1 MEDLYPKSHDAALTA
16 CDSGT
21 KRSRSAPARSSE
33 SPSSNGGGSQGSRV
47 LADGRHPHKSKEE
60 PLELKKYDVDDV
72 ERMQRRPRDET
83 EVRRESSSWLSGLL
97 PHPHAHTLFL
107 HAFFF
112 PCFPPPPPSQRPL
125 SLPSAV
131 LSPIQDVTASIAAGR
146 KGGGIHMSVKMS
158 IKLLFGV
165 HVHLVTAAAGI
176 V

>member
-83 EVRRESSSWLSGLL
+83 EVRRERVL
-97 PHPHAHTLFL
+97 PGYQVFSPTHTHTLFL

-112 PCFPPPPPSQRPL
+112 PCFPPRFPQPSC
-125 SLPSAV
+125 
-131 LSPIQDVTASIAAGR
+131 
-146 KGGGIHMSVKMS
+146 
-158 IKLLFGV
+158 LLFKM
-165 HVHLVTAAAGI
+165 
-176 V
+176 